1 MAFYRESFT
10 KERLTLG
17 PGKMLPLSELKNGPD
32 IASKF
37 GAELSTSIFSAKWI
51 KYHGTEYRRDFII
64 CTEYFSPTSD
74 HCALN
79 WTSSSYW

>member
-17 PGKMLPLSELKNGPD
+17 SGKRLPLSELKNGPD

-37 GAELSTSIFSAKWI
+37 GAELSTSILSAKWI

-64 CTEYFSPTSD
+64 CTEVAFEMPVFCKIVY
-74 HCALN
+74 CCEG
-79 WTSSSYW
+79 